1 MRQIR
6 RAGKRVTNSGGPCIL
21 PSMSKEPKYIH
32 HCLNVQ
38 SAEKVVADEVSAE
51 VGIDIEFKAPLW
63 SGLESPTKDTV
74 GVYCKTDSDAARFE
88 RAFERRRWENSK
100 NPQGE

>member
-6 RAGKRVTNSGGPCIL
+6 RAGKRVTNCGEPCIL
-21 PSMSKEPKYIH
+21 PSMSDEPKYTH
-32 HCLNVQ
+32 HSLNIDL
-38 SAEKVVADEVSAE
+38 AEKAVADEVSAE
-51 VGIDIEFKAPLW
+51 VGIEIKFKAPLW